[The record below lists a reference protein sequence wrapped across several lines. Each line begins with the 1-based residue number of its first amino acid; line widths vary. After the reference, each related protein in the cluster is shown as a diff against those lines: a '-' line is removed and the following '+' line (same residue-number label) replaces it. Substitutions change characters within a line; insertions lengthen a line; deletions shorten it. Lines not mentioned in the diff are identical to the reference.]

1 MQLKNPKW
9 VDEILKKST
18 QPNNN
23 RITEINT
30 RLDNWVSSKSP
41 IVSIVIPVK
50 NEENNILNC
59 LDSLSKNN
67 FSGTV
72 EIIIVNNN
80 STDNTNLILDKLN
93 VTTFEQP
100 LIGIGWARQMGLE
113 AALGMY
119 VLTADA
125 DCIYH
130 GQWITAMLDNLKKD
144 KVVCVSGRYSFI
156 GDGVNGRIKLQL
168 YELLRNLIIKIRHRK
183 HPYLNARGG
192 CMGYLKS
199 IALDIGY
206 DTRNLRGEDGRLC
219 YDFMRK
225 GKVAFI
231 DSTESRVWTY
241 INSEQPIKKG
251 LFIGIIKN
259 LNKELWRSLSY
270 LRRPRVHDTKYST
283 NTPDSFRTFI
293 KGWKKN
299 RN

>member
-9 VDEILKKST
+9 VDEILKKSS
-18 QPNNN
+18 QPINK

-30 RLDNWVSSKSP
+30 RLDNWVSSKDP
-41 IVSIVIPVK
+41 FVSIVIPVK

-59 LDSLSKNN
+59 LESLTKNN
-67 FSGTV
+67 FSDTI
-72 EIIIVNNN
+72 EIIIVDNN
-80 STDNTNLILDKLN
+80 STDNTKLILDKLN
-93 VTTFEQP
+93 ITTCEQP

-113 AALGMY
+113 RALGKY

-130 GQWITAMLDNLKKD
+130 AKWISSMIDNLKK
-144 KVVCVSGRYSFI
+144 KQVVCISGRYSFI
-156 GDGVNGRIKLQL
+156 GDRLNGRMKLQV
-168 YELLRNLIIKIRHRK
+168 YELLRNLIVKIRHRK

-219 YDFMRK
+219 YDFMSK
-225 GKVAFI
+225 GKVEFI
-231 DSTESRVWTY
+231 DSIESRVWTY
-241 INSEQPIKKG
+241 IKSDQAIAKG
-251 LFIGIIKN
+251 LSIGIIKN

-270 LRRPRVHDTKYST
+270 LRRPKTHDTKYSA

-299 RN
+299 KN